1 MAKRKNHIL
10 SIALLMVMISGCSLP
25 AAAPAATPDVA
36 AIYTQAMETISVTL
50 TQGAMQ
56 AAFEEAAS
64 TPEAKAA
71 VPLDTDVPTLPPTPE
86 PTLPPTAT
94 LVPPTATPVPPTVAP
109 TATPEPIWPVLH
121 VTEDTN
127 CRSGPS
133 PIYNIE
139 GYLTPE
145 MRVNVVGVNT
155 GNSWWWVENPTYPGY
170 HCWVWMITSVVEG
183 DTSVVPTYLDP
194 WTPTPGLPVI
204 DVDIVNWTPS
214 QTVKCPVKL
223 SFAGAIRT
231 NRMGEISYRW
241 LKNGSLVVETGK
253 VTIAADS
260 MAFIATSF
268 NVSSSETGSMIL
280 QITSP
285 VSLQSTNVQ
294 YKVKCTE

>member
-1 MAKRKNHIL
+1 MAKRQNAVMI
-10 SIALLMVMISGCSLP
+10 IALIVVLLSGCSLP
-25 AAAPAATPDVA
+25 AAPASSPDVA

-50 TQGAMQ
+50 TQGALQ
-56 AAFEEAAS
+56 AAFEVQAA
-64 TPEAKAA
+64 TPEPKAA
-71 VPLDTDVPTLPPTPE
+71 VAEDTEVPTLPPTPA
-86 PTLPPTAT
+86 PTL
-94 LVPPTATPVPPTVAP
+94 PPTATPVPPTATPLPPTLAP
-109 TATPEPIWPVLH
+109 TATPEPIWPILH

-127 CRSGPS
+127 CRFGPS

-139 GYLTPE
+139 GYLTPD

-155 GNSWWWVENPTYPGY
+155 SNTWWWVENPTYPGY
-170 HCWVWMITSVVEG
+170 HCWVWMVSSVVEG

-241 LKNGSLVVETGK
+241 LKNGNLIVSTGK

-260 MAFIATSF
+260 MAYIAGSF
-268 NVSSSETGSMIL
+268 NVSSSESGSMVL
-280 QITSP
+280 EITSP
-285 VSLQSTNVQ
+285 VTLQSSSVQ